1 MTKGN
6 EMTVRPVAAPVTQEN
21 WITIQAIAP
30 VAQASRMFGVTQ
42 EQAAIVMLKGHELG
56 LGMATAFEF
65 IHVISDRPS
74 LAPKGAL
81 ALIHASGMLKRLSI
95 EDLADAQGNPTACR
109 VMMERNNG
117 FTYTATFTI
126 DDAERAGIVKAGSGW
141 DKYPANMLRW
151 RAIGYCADIVFPDVC
166 GGLMRPD
173 EAGAIVDSEG
183 EPVRVVE
190 AKAMP
195 VQTATELPIPT
206 GPDKTAQLV
215 EEIVSKPSSA
225 DDDLVGY
232 GSITAL
238 LEHWT
243 AEQVMVANEGR
254 IPASAQECIAAA
266 KKLLA
271 EVEDA

>member
-95 EDLADAQGNPTACR
+95 EDLTDAQRNPTACR

-183 EPVRVVE
+183 EPVRIVE
-190 AKAMP
+190 AAPSGSISDKVPQPKPMP
-195 VQTATELPIPT
+195 VPPQVTEE
-206 GPDKTAQLV
+206 V
-215 EEIVSKPSSA
+215 ESRAAPA

-254 IPASAQECIAAA
+254 IPASAQECIATA
-266 KKLLA
+266 KRLLA